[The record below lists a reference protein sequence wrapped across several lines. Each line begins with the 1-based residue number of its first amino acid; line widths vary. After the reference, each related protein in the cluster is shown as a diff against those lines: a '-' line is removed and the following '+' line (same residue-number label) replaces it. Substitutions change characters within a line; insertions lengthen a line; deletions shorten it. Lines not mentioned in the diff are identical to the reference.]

1 MGDVKQ
7 PRLTLASLKVL
18 RVFLESPKQL
28 AGADIQKL
36 GRVPTGTLY
45 PILLRFEAAGWL
57 DSKWEDIDPKEAGR
71 PRRRFYWLTPT
82 GFARAKEALSYLGS
96 EVPALGSEVQAWR

>member
-1 MGDVKQ
+1 MSAKR

-18 RVFLESPKQL
+18 RVFLENPNRHL

-36 GRVPTGTLY
+36 GGVATGTLY

-57 DSKWEDIDPKEAGR
+57 KSEWEDIDPREAGR
-71 PRRRFYWLTPT
+71 PRRRFYRLTPI
-82 GFARAKEALSYLGS
+82 GFACANEALMDLGR
-96 EVPALGSEVQAWR
+96 EVPAWA

>member
-1 MGDVKQ
+1 MSDRKQ

-18 RVFLESPKQL
+18 RVFLENPNQQL

-36 GRVPTGTLY
+36 GHVPTGTLY

-57 DSKWEDIDPKEAGR
+57 YSKWEDIDPAEAGR
-71 PRRRFYWLTPT
+71 PRKRFYWLTPI
-82 GFARAKEALSYLGS
+82 GFARASEAFSSLAN
-96 EVPALGSEVQAWR
+96 EVPAWA

>member
-1 MGDVKQ
+1 MDNGKQ
-7 PRLTLASLKVL
+7 PELTFASLKVL
-18 RVFLESPKQL
+18 RVFLENPKQQL

-57 DSKWEDIDPKEAGR
+57 DSEWEDIDPKEARR
-71 PRRRFYWLTPT
+71 PRKRLYRLTPT
-82 GFARAKEALSYLGS
+82 GLLVLPKR
-96 EVPALGSEVQAWR
+96 

>member
-1 MGDVKQ
+1 MDKP

-18 RVFLESPKQL
+18 RVFLESPKQQL

-36 GRVPTGTLY
+36 GRVATGTLY

-57 DSKWEDIDPKEAGR
+57 DSKWEDIDPKAAGR

-82 GFARAKEALSYLGS
+82 GSARANEALRSLGN
-96 EVPALGSEVQAWR
+96 EVPAWA

>member
-1 MGDVKQ
+1 MADRKQ

-18 RVFLESPKQL
+18 RVFLENPKQQL

-36 GRVPTGTLY
+36 GRVSTGTLY

-57 DSKWEDIDPKEAGR
+57 DSEWEVIDPKEAGR
-71 PRRRFYWLTPT
+71 PRKRFYWLTPT
-82 GFARAKEALSYLGS
+82 GFAHASEALASLS
-96 EVPALGSEVQAWR
+96 NEVPAWA

>member
-1 MGDVKQ
+1 MRNGKR

-18 RVFLESPKQL
+18 RVFLENPNQHL

-36 GRVPTGTLY
+36 GGVATGTLY

-57 DSKWEDIDPKEAGR
+57 KSEWEKIDPGEAGR

-82 GFARAKEALSYLGS
+82 GFACANEALTDLGR
-96 EVPALGSEVQAWR
+96 EVPAWA

>member
-1 MGDVKQ
+1 MGKQ

-18 RVFLESPKQL
+18 RVFLERPKQQL
-28 AGADIQKL
+28 AGADIRKL
-36 GRVPTGTLY
+36 ARVATGSLY

-71 PRRRFYWLTPT
+71 PRKRFYRLTPI
-82 GFARAKEALSYLGS
+82 GFAQANEALRHLGS
-96 EVPALGSEVQAWR
+96 EVSEVPAWT

>member
-1 MGDVKQ
+1 MDGKQ

-18 RVFLESPKQL
+18 RVFLENPKQQL
-28 AGADIQKL
+28 AGADIHKL

-57 DSKWEDIDPKEAGR
+57 DSNWEDIDPKEAGR
-71 PRRRFYWLTPT
+71 PRKRFYRLTRT
-82 GFARAKEALSYLGS
+82 GSACANEALRSLSSG
-96 EVPALGSEVQAWR
+96 VPAWA